1 MLNLVY
7 SSDFQTSSAIND
19 AKETNND
26 TDQEED
32 VDENEKLIISVETE
46 KTVNSAD
53 RDGIAYKSEI
63 DESRILIDRLLS
75 LGLSNHSN
83 DKIEEAIKNYK
94 EAVQIANKTD
104 HNDLRA
110 KAYQLL
116 GKVYTANSQYM
127 KAIEFYQKAN
137 EIYPDHKRDDWELA
151 AYMWLGYSHLEAC
164 QYKECIEYY
173 NVAVK
178 IASQLR
184 DGRNKLNANLGL
196 GNAFKFIE
204 EYTSSQKYYL
214 EALMAAEQMDD
225 KVLQKDLHI
234 SLGDVYYQ
242 SCKFD
247 AALKS
252 YLKAHEISHYLG
264 ESKEV
269 ANSCIKLCYTFQH
282 LGKDEEAI
290 EFFQKAIKDGKDLE
304 DKDLREEAVQRL
316 GTLFLNSA
324 SEFIKR
330 CDNERAIEWY
340 KKALNLLTGLGVA
353 WFNPCDIEKAIESIQ
368 KAETFVQEEHN
379 DTGK

>member
-1 MLNLVY
+1 M
-7 SSDFQTSSAIND
+7 
-19 AKETNND
+19 
-26 TDQEED
+26 
-32 VDENEKLIISVETE
+32 DENEKPIISVETE

-53 RDGIAYKSEI
+53 RDGIAYESEI

-75 LGLSNHSN
+75 LGLSNHNN

-116 GKVYTANSQYM
+116 GNVYTANSQYM

-137 EIYPDHKRDDWELA
+137 EIYPDHKWDDWELA
-151 AYMWLGYSHLEAC
+151 AYMWLGYSHLKAC

-196 GNAFKFIE
+196 GNAFKFTE

-214 EALMAAEQMDD
+214 EALMAAEQIND
-225 KVLQKDLHI
+225 KILQRDVHM
-234 SLGDVYYQ
+234 SLGHAYYQ

-247 AALKS
+247 AALSS
-252 YLKAHEISHYLG
+252 YLKAYEISHYLG
-264 ESKEV
+264 ENKKV
-269 ANSCIKLCYTFQH
+269 ANACFELGYTFQQFVNEDQKVFNFASRDVYKNAATKM
-282 LGKDEEAI
+282 LAILNKYFCKYIDSIGLIACGTIRRTCFLVTDEMTN
-290 EFFQKAIKDGKDLE
+290 LH
-304 DKDLREEAVQRL
+304 VC
-316 GTLFLNSA
+316 TLVNTERKNQQNPILPITAHSI
-324 SEFIKR
+324 FI
-330 CDNERAIEWY
+330 
-340 KKALNLLTGLGVA
+340 G
-353 WFNPCDIEKAIESIQ
+353 Q
-368 KAETFVQEEHN
+368 
-379 DTGK
+379 